1 MPLIVLGNNIVVDPI
16 QIGLT
21 CKLREQKTRFRS
33 PSNSTAVLNLICS
46 LVLNSSLSF
55 MFFHRVKEPKRPAQ
69 NKISHN
75 SLLLTSRN
83 RHPSV
88 GCCLPLKASRCHS
101 GAPEL
106 VRFSVINNKITLPHF
121 KHILACSLNV
131 NGL

>member
-1 MPLIVLGNNIVVDPI
+1 MVVYFLVQLQILGEFSLSLVIV
-16 QIGLT
+16 
-21 CKLREQKTRFRS
+21 F
-33 PSNSTAVLNLICS
+33 TAVFNLNCS
-46 LVLNSSLSF
+46 LVFSSSLSF
-55 MFFHRVKEPKRPAQ
+55 ITFSSREKVTKKRPAQ

-75 SLLLTSRN
+75 SLLLTSRK

-121 KHILACSLNV
+121 KHVLACSLNV

>member
-1 MPLIVLGNNIVVDPI
+1 MVVYFLVQLQILGEFSLSLVIV
-16 QIGLT
+16 
-21 CKLREQKTRFRS
+21 F
-33 PSNSTAVLNLICS
+33 TAVFNLNCS

-75 SLLLTSRN
+75 SLLLTSRK

-101 GAPEL
+101 CAPEL
-106 VRFSVINNKITLPHF
+106 VLFSVINNNITLPHF
-121 KHILACSLNV
+121 KHVLACSLNV
-131 NGL
+131 NGLQL